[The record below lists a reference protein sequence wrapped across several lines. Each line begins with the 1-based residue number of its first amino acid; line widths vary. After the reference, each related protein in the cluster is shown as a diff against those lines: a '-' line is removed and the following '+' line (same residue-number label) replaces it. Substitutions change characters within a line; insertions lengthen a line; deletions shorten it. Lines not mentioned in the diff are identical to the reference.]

1 MAALWAMG
9 RIIGRLIL
17 GEHTALLLVKLLFRR
32 ECESNLVLYLELARA
47 SHVFALW
54 PFSGMGDVV
63 AFVDIDDDRELL
75 VTGHGWNPFGTR
87 GDRKGRPG

>member
-63 AFVDIDDDRELL
+63 TFVYKDDNREVL
-75 VTGHGWNPFGTR
+75 VGGHGVSFR
-87 GDRKGRPG
+87 D